1 MNAWALPPRFR
12 YHGTDI
18 DGAQVDPPSLAVR
31 GRDLNAMIGETSF
44 AAAVHHV
51 LTGELP
57 SAVDAEEIDGLL
69 TRCLARLHEEPRLLA
84 VVSAAVEAGASS
96 LAAAASGLMCLDATQ
111 NDGMDLPRALG
122 SHACPGLLAIGITP
136 ALFAYATAV
145 RERKTEA
152 LQPVSKGRSFVANFL
167 RLAVPDGTTTAAGV
181 AAFDALLVAWHAG
194 FGYITPTVMVPRI
207 CCGTGTPPLHA
218 IAAGFLAGGPK
229 HTGAAEQAMR
239 WFSEIRGA
247 CRGRRGTRDLVR
259 DAVARQLA
267 SPDGLAYGYGHPL
280 FTADPRPP
288 RLRALFERLQI
299 RGEYMDIFDTVSA
312 ELEAQKGLK
321 PNIDA
326 ISAAAYLQLG
336 IEGSEWGSAIGMI
349 ARVAAM
355 FAHIVERQAKPA
367 LGVNSRQA
375 RLMLERVPV
384 GWI

>member
-31 GRDLNAMIGETSF
+31 GRDLNAMIGETRF

-69 TRCLARLHEEPRLLA
+69 TRCLARLRDEPRVLA

-96 LAAAASGLMCLDATQ
+96 LAAAASGLMCLDGRVLEE
-111 NDGMDLPRALG
+111 DHGIKLPRALG
-122 SHACPGLLAIGITP
+122 PQAYPGLLAIGITP
-136 ALFAYATAV
+136 ALFAYATAL
-145 RERKTEA
+145 REHNPQT
-152 LQPVSKGRSFVANFL
+152 LQSISKERSFVANFL
-167 RLAVPDGTTTAAGV
+167 RLTVPNGTVSAAGV
-181 AAFDALLVAWHAG
+181 SAFDALLVAWHAG

-229 HTGAAEQAMR
+229 HTGAAEEAMR
-239 WFSEIRGA
+239 WFAELRRA
-247 CRGRRGTRDLVR
+247 RRGDETFESFVR

-267 SPDGLAYGYGHPL
+267 TPDGLAYGYGHPL

-288 RLRALFERLQI
+288 HLRALFDRLGL
-299 RGEYMDIFDTVSA
+299 RGDCLEIYDAISA
-312 ELEAQKGLK
+312 ELGAQKGLK

-326 ISAAAYLQLG
+326 ISAATYLQLG
-336 IEGSEWGSAIGMI
+336 IVNSEWGSAIGMI
-349 ARVAAM
+349 A
-355 FAHIVERQAKPA
+355 QPA
-367 LGVNSRQA
+367 FGVNSRQA
-375 RLMLERVPV
+375 RLMLDRVPV